1 VKEPKVPALADL
13 KRRLRPGRVYR
24 RSDLAR
30 WSNAVDRHLKQL
42 LAEGRLEKVSAGLYM
57 APRKTRF
64 GAAPAKPEALVEAFL
79 GDSRFLM
86 VPPNAFNALRV
97 GTTQLY
103 NAPVVYNHKRH
114 GRIELDGRPYEF
126 RKRAAFP
133 SALSEEFLVVDLLH
147 NADRL
152 AEDSEAVRR
161 RALVRAQSMSPKR
174 LKRAVRE
181 FDSARA
187 RRLLEPVLEAH
198 ATSHAA

>member
-1 VKEPKVPALADL
+1 MSALAEL

-42 LAEGRLEKVSAGLYM
+42 LEDGRLEKVSGGLYM
-57 APRKTRF
+57 VPRKTRF
-64 GAAPAKPEALVEAFL
+64 GMAPAKPEALVEAFL
-79 GDSRFLM
+79 GDDRFLM

-114 GRIELDGRPYEF
+114 GRIVLDGRPYEF

-133 SALSEEFLVVDLLH
+133 AALSEEFLLVDLLH
-147 NADRL
+147 NTDRL
-152 AEDSEAVRR
+152 AEDSQAVRQ
-161 RALVRAQSMSPKR
+161 RALARAGAMDRKR
-174 LKRAVRE
+174 LKRALRE
-181 FDSARA
+181 YDSKRA
-187 RRLLEPVLEAH
+187 RKLLEPVLEDH
-198 ATSHAA
+198 GEPLAA